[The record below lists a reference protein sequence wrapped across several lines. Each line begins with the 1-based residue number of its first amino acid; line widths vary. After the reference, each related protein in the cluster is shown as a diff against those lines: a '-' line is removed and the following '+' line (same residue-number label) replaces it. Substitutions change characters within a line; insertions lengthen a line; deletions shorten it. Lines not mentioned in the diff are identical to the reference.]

1 MNGTNF
7 IDGLNGLVILYF
19 LIIILILNL
28 SGINFELNKNNF
40 FIDNILPIL
49 IILLIL
55 NIFNKIY
62 LGDSGSYLIGFLF
75 SYYLISIYEQNQ
87 LFHLFLSYC
96 FYGIL
101 VSKTYFPFLENKN
114 LKSLRLN
121 LIRNIFISYYISFLQ
136 KNSKIKIKF

>member
-62 LGDSGSYLIGFLF
+62 LGDSGSYLIGFPIFLLF
-75 SYYLISIYEQNQ
+75 NFYL
-87 LFHLFLSYC
+87 
-96 FYGIL
+96 
-101 VSKTYFPFLENKN
+101 
-114 LKSLRLN
+114 
-121 LIRNIFISYYISFLQ
+121 
-136 KNSKIKIKF
+136 